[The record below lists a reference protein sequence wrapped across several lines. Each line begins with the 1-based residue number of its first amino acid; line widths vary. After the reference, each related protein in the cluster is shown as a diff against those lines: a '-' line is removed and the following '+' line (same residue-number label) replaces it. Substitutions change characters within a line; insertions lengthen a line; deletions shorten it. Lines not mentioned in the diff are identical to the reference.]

1 MIHQIYA
8 SDKRFKRIAFKEG
21 LNIILAD
28 RTQDSGKKDTR
39 NGAGKTTLINI
50 IHFCLGADLNRLSL
64 PVDEIHDWDFFIEM
78 DICGKN
84 IIAKRSIR
92 NPKIIVI
99 QGDTNSLSIP
109 PDKEKGDEEVFY
121 NNDDWKR
128 LLGNCFFGIGRDLK
142 TKYTPSFRSLIS
154 YFARRGADAYIDPF
168 HHFRNQKT
176 FDWQINNAF
185 LLGLNWKHASDS
197 QEIREKESAT
207 KALDSA
213 IKAGIIATQGELE
226 AERVR
231 LENEIAI
238 ENKAISSF
246 KVHSQY
252 KELQDKANQFTSVIH
267 NVSNQLLILR
277 RKRERYEESV
287 ASEKAPDTGA
297 VERLYA
303 EAGLLFPDVIKKT
316 LNEAKSF
323 HDSIVRNRKSF
334 LQAEVAQ
341 IKNQISAA
349 ENEIKHNSDE
359 RAALMQLLRD
369 HGALEEFALL
379 QERLLEKRGQ
389 LETTKSKISDIK
401 EMSLRKKEIKASKI
415 ELETKLQRDYEQS
428 RPNWEKA
435 VVLFNENSLALY
447 DQPGNLIINTTENGY
462 QFDVEIQ
469 KSSSEGVGKMKIF
482 CYDLMLVELLTQRNG
497 INFLIHDSTIYDGVD
512 SRQRALALLHAKRK
526 AEASGFQYICAL
538 NSDMVPYDDF
548 DEDFDINPFVRLRL
562 TDQNPS
568 ESALGFH
575 FELKKGKKG
584 ERK

>member
-8 SDKRFKRIAFKEG
+8 SDKRFKRVVFMKG

-64 PVDEIHDWDFFIEM
+64 PVDEIHDWDFLVEM
-78 DICGKN
+78 DVCGKT

-92 NPKIIVI
+92 NPKVVVL
-99 QGDTNSLSIP
+99 QGDTNSLPIP
-109 PDKEKGDEEVFY
+109 PEKEKGNEEVFY
-121 NNDDWKR
+121 KNEDWKR
-128 LLGNCFFGIGRDLK
+128 LLGNCFFDIGGSLK
-142 TKYTPSFRSLIS
+142 EKYTPSFRSLIS

-185 LLGLNWKHASDS
+185 LLGLNWIHASES

-207 KALDSA
+207 KALNSA

-226 AERVR
+226 ATRVR
-231 LENEIAI
+231 LEKEIAV
-238 ENKAISSF
+238 ENKAITSF
-246 KVHSQY
+246 KVHPQY
-252 KELQDKANQFTSVIH
+252 KELQDKANQFTNVIH
-267 NVSNQLLILR
+267 SISNQLLVLR
-277 RKRERYEESV
+277 RKLERYEESV
-287 ASEKAPDTGA
+287 ASEKAPDTGT
-297 VERLYA
+297 VERLYT
-303 EAGLLFPDVIKKT
+303 EAGLLFPDTIRKT

-323 HDSIVRNRKSF
+323 HESIVRNRKTF
-334 LQAEVAQ
+334 LQAEIAQ
-341 IKNQISAA
+341 IKNQISTA
-349 ENEIKHNSDE
+349 ENEIKVNSDE
-359 RAALMQLLRD
+359 RATLMQLLRD

-379 QERLLEKRGQ
+379 QERLLEKKGQ

-435 VVLFNENSLALY
+435 VTLFNENSLALY
-447 DQPGNLIINTTENGY
+447 DEPGNLIINTTENGY

-469 KSSSEGVGKMKIF
+469 RSSSEGVGKMKIF

-512 SRQRALALLHAKRK
+512 SRQRALALMHAKRK

-548 DEDFDINPFVRLRL
+548 DEGFDINPFVRLRL

-568 ESALGFH
+568 KSALGFH
-575 FELKKGKKG
+575 FELKKGKRGK
-584 ERK
+584 